1 MNKILA
7 TAAALAAFTAALHT
21 FGGTPEI
28 EAPLLQAPL
37 APEIS
42 LLLYACWH
50 LVTVALTLSA
60 IGLFISAKPK
70 HAVQS
75 HYMALFISFMW
86 VFFGLVFILVDITYS
101 GLPMLFVLPQWILL
115 IPIGLLGLWGCAR
128 LKISHNTE
136 APQSAEVS

>member
-1 MNKILA
+1 VNKILA
-7 TAAALAAFTAALHT
+7 TASALAAFTAILHT

-37 APEIS
+37 ATEIS

-50 LVTVALTLSA
+50 LVTVALALSA
-60 IGLFISAKPK
+60 LGLFISATPK

-75 HYMALFISFMW
+75 HYMAIFISFMW
-86 VFFGLVFILVDITYS
+86 IAFGLVFVVVDVAYS
-101 GLPMLFVLPQWILL
+101 GLPMLLTLPQWILL

-128 LKISHNTE
+128 LK
-136 APQSAEVS
+136 VSQNSEFAQH

>member
-7 TAAALAAFTAALHT
+7 TAAGLAAFTAALHT

-37 APEIS
+37 PQEIS
-42 LLLYACWH
+42 LLLYTCWH
-50 LVTVALTLSA
+50 LVTAALTLSA

-70 HAVQS
+70 HTVQS

-86 VFFGLVFILVDITYS
+86 IAFGLVFIVVDITYS
-101 GLPMLFVLPQWILL
+101 GLPMLLKLPQWILL
-115 IPIGLLGLWGCAR
+115 IPIGVLGLWGCAR
-128 LKISHNTE
+128 LRMSE
-136 APQSAEVS
+136 S

>member
-7 TAAALAAFTAALHT
+7 TTSALAAFTAALHT

-28 EAPLLQAPL
+28 EVPLLQAPL
-37 APEIS
+37 VPEIS

-60 IGLFISAKPK
+60 IGLFISATPK
-70 HAVQS
+70 HAVRS

-86 VFFGLVFILVDITYS
+86 IAFGLVFVVVDIAYS
-101 GLPMLFVLPQWILL
+101 GLSMLLLLPQWILL
-115 IPIGLLGLWGCAR
+115 LPIGFLGLWGCAR
-128 LKISHNTE
+128 LK
-136 APQSAEVS
+136 VSQDSDIAKH